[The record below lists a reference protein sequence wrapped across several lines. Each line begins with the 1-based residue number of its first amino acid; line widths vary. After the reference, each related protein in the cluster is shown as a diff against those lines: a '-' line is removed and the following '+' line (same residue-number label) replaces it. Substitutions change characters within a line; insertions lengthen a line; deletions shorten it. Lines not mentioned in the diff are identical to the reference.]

1 MKRLLPALVLL
12 CASAAFAQNS
22 GFGPLDT
29 TAPAG
34 LTPDDI
40 VKKMGARESEFAK
53 VREDYGFRRTVKI
66 QTLSDTNKV
75 DGEYQM
81 VADITFSKEGRQV
94 ENVVFAPQNT
104 LERII
109 MSPSDVQDIERK
121 LPFVLTAEDLPQ
133 YNIKYIGKQ
142 KIDELDTYV
151 LSAEPKTLEKNQRYF
166 QGKVYVDQQDFQIV
180 LVNGKTVPDD
190 LRRGHEDLHIPYT
203 TYYEQIDGKYW
214 FPTYTKGEGILHFAA
229 QDGSIGEDVHVRSY
243 VRYTNYKRFRSTIR
257 LLYEGQDVTEG
268 SDKRKQEEQQKTPP
282 QTAPPASNPPKQ

>member
-12 CASAAFAQNS
+12 CASAGFAQNS

-40 VKKMGARESEFAK
+40 IKKMGARESEFAK
-53 VREDYGFRRTVKI
+53 VREDYGFRRSVKI
-66 QTLSDTNKV
+66 QTLNDANKV

-121 LPFVLTAEDLPQ
+121 LPFVLTAEELPQ

-151 LSAEPKTLEKNQRYF
+151 LSAEPKTIEKNQRYF

-257 LLYEGQDVTEG
+257 LIYEGQDVTEG
-268 SDKRKQEEQQKTPP
+268 ADKRKQEEQQKTPP
-282 QTAPPASNPPKQ
+282 PASNPPKQ

>member
-12 CASAAFAQNS
+12 YASAAFAQNS

>member
-12 CASAAFAQNS
+12 CASAVFAQNS

-66 QTLSDTNKV
+66 QTLNDVNKI

-257 LLYEGQDVTEG
+257 LIYEGQDVTEG
-268 SDKRKQEEQQKTPP
+268 ADKRKQEEQQKTPP

>member
-1 MKRLLPALVLL
+1 MKRILPALVLL
-12 CASAAFAQNS
+12 CASAAFAQES

-34 LTPDDI
+34 ITPDEI
-40 VKKMGARESEFAK
+40 IQKMGAKESEFAK
-53 VREDYGFRRTVKI
+53 VRQDYGFRRSVKI

-81 VADITFSKEGRQV
+81 VVEVTFSDDGRQLQ
-94 ENVVFAPQNT
+94 NVVFAPQNT

-109 MSPSDVQDIERK
+109 MSPSDVQDIENK
-121 LPFVLTAEDLPQ
+121 LPFVLTAEDLPK
-133 YNIKYIGKQ
+133 YTIKYLGKQ

-151 LSAEPKTLEKNQRYF
+151 LDAAPKTIEKNQRYF

-214 FPTYTKGEGILHFAA
+214 FPTYTKGEGILHFSA
-229 QDGSIGEDVHVRSY
+229 QDGSIGGDVHVRSY

-257 LLYEGQDVTEG
+257 LLYGGEDVTG
-268 SDKRKQEEQQKTPP
+268 NSDKRQDEKDKQQQT
-282 QTAPPASNPPKQ
+282 TPPASKPK

>member
-12 CASAAFAQNS
+12 CASAALAQNS

-40 VKKMGARESEFAK
+40 VKKMGVRESEFAK

-121 LPFVLTAEDLPQ
+121 LPFVLTAEELPQ

-151 LSAEPKTLEKNQRYF
+151 LSAEPKTIEKNQRYF

-257 LLYEGQDVTEG
+257 LIYEGQDVTEG
-268 SDKRKQEEQQKTPP
+268 ADKRKQEEQQKTPP
-282 QTAPPASNPPKQ
+282 PASNPPKQ